1 MHRYTSRKVYLLLF
15 IVFIFSAC
23 LYSIQYVIASTT
35 DGTIDAANKWA
46 WSENTGWIDFG
57 TSGGNVHVTDTA
69 LTGYAYGENI
79 GWISLNCSN
88 TSSCGSNGYA
98 VANNAEGTLSG
109 YAWSENAGWIHF
121 APTGGGVT
129 INASGVF
136 TGSAYSEN
144 LGWIVFGTDHPVTT
158 DWRPASTRQNP
169 SGTSS
174 TPVSTNN
181 GGSGKLLV
189 SEPRTSK
196 NATGTTATS
205 TATPGTNPLLIN
217 PIVSPSTPPAIP
229 NTSVTNVS
237 TTITRFM
244 FSRDLTLRRTSPDVQ
259 ALQKYLNGNGFIVAS
274 SGAGSPGNETN
285 YFGSLTRSALI
296 RFQEAHAAEILT
308 PVGLMKGTGYFGPS
322 TRLFINT
329 H

>member
-1 MHRYTSRKVYLLLF
+1 MYTYPSNKVYLFLF
-15 IVFIFSAC
+15 LVFIFSAC
-23 LYSIQYVIASTT
+23 LYSIQHVIASTT
-35 DGTIDAANKWA
+35 DGTIDATNKWT
-46 WSENTGWIDFG
+46 WSENAGWIDFG

-88 TSSCGSNGYA
+88 TSSCGSNGYV

-129 INASGVF
+129 ISASGVF

-196 NATGTTATS
+196 STPRTTATS
-205 TATPGTNPLLIN
+205 TATSSPNPLLIN
-217 PIVSPSTPPAIP
+217 PIVSPSTPPVIP

-237 TTITRFM
+237 TTTARFV
-244 FSRDLTLRRTSPDVQ
+244 FSYDLTLRAINPDVIE
-259 ALQKYLNGNGFIVAS
+259 LQKYLNTHGFILAQ

-285 YFGSLTRSALI
+285 YFGLLTRSALI
-296 RFQEAHAAEILT
+296 RFQEAHAAEILA
-308 PVGLMKGTGYFGPS
+308 PVGLTKGTGYFGPS
-322 TRLFINT
+322 TRTFINT